1 MKTKILQK
9 IIKFYK
15 RKEQNNRTK
24 NNNMRATIKLLLK
37 TNLLFNEII
46 IKYDLINYTKLI
58 KYKKITFI
66 NQQ

>member
-1 MKTKILQK
+1 
-9 IIKFYK
+9 
-15 RKEQNNRTK
+15 
-24 NNNMRATIKLLLK
+24 MRATIKLLLK

-66 NQQ
+66 N